1 MSVSSPQISTLVKI
15 MESLPVSLQERVTEH
30 LREYINDL
38 QDEIKWDNSFAKSQ
52 SKLVAAAKIAKQE
65 IAEGKAVVLDFNQLW
80 IPSILPSFWIEYRKL
95 NDDVRQSARKA
106 YRLWA
111 DNAFHPSLHFKC
123 INSEESIWS
132 VRITRNYRA
141 LGILDGDSVTWFWI
155 GSHDDY
161 EKFF

>member
-65 IAEGKAVVLDFNQLW
+65 IAEGKAVVLDFNQL
-80 IPSILPSFWIEYRKL
+80 
-95 NDDVRQSARKA
+95 
-106 YRLWA
+106 
-111 DNAFHPSLHFKC
+111 
-123 INSEESIWS
+123 
-132 VRITRNYRA
+132 
-141 LGILDGDSVTWFWI
+141 
-155 GSHDDY
+155 
-161 EKFF
+161 